1 MRRFIYAPKSLAVC
15 WGCPEV
21 AQPRLIENP
30 ITLDQ
35 VEQVHCA
42 KLLGICFT
50 DTLQFED
57 HLVNMLKICSWRT
70 YLLKPLQVQGL
81 LQSYLNIVFRAMVQG
96 KITYATP
103 AWCGFLTVEQIGR
116 INAFLKQAYKY
127 AFCSEIFSFSDFA
140 DDADITLFSSML
152 MIQQCLNSTLPNVKT
167 RTLHLQ
173 CEGKMHLR
181 FTCVLWTYTKALFF
195 PRCLYKFVLF
205 RFILLVAFCS
215 SAYFV

>member
-1 MRRFIYAPKSLAVC
+1 MALQVTLAWYEMWQISMAFDAQIY
-15 WGCPEV
+15 
-21 AQPRLIENP
+21 
-30 ITLDQ
+30 
-35 VEQVHCA
+35 
-42 KLLGICFT
+42 
-50 DTLQFED
+50 
-57 HLVNMLKICSWRT
+57 ICSKIIGSLLRMPLWRWRT
-70 YLLKPLQVQGL
+70 YLLKPLQDQGL

-103 AWCGFLTVEQIGR
+103 AWCGFLTVKQIGR

-127 AFCSEIFSFSDFA
+127 VFCSEIFSFSDFA

-152 MIQQCLNSTLPNVKT
+152 KIQHCLHSTFPNVKT
-167 RTLHLQ
+167 RTLHLR
-173 CEGKMHLR
+173 CEGTMHLW